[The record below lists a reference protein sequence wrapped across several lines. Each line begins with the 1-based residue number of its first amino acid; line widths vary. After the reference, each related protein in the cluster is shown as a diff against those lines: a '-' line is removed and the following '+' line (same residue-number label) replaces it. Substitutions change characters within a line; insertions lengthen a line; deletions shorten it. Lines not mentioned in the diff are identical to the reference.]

1 MKQIERTEMAKAKK
15 RKQPQNCK
23 IMQTIDMIEEAA
35 STAMKIYRV
44 VMPIAKAILRNG
56 RMSK

>member
-1 MKQIERTEMAKAKK
+1 MAKAKK
-15 RKQPQNCK
+15 RKQPQSCK
-23 IMQTIDMIEEAA
+23 IMQAIDIIEVAA

>member
-1 MKQIERTEMAKAKK
+1 MAKAKK
-15 RKQPQNCK
+15 KKRRQSCK

-35 STAMKIYRV
+35 STAMRIYRV

-56 RMSK
+56 RLSK